1 MCDRKKSIVFS
12 CITFWYSKKKKE
24 RKKKKTLNE
33 TFFHDVLHIMH
44 VCQHILKVT
53 DQPVKCCQFIG
64 GTIGM
69 HASPPPTPP
78 FQITLVLCH
87 STIMITYNFFANT
100 FFFFFFFLNSPHRA
114 IFSSLFDSQLYHVIW
129 WLHLSANTNK
139 LTLVS
144 KLKLKSNVVV
154 LITKF

>member
-12 CITFWYSKKKKE
+12 CITFWYSKKKKG
-24 RKKKKTLNE
+24 KKEKKTLNE
-33 TFFHDVLHIMH
+33 TFFHDILHTMH

-64 GTIGM
+64 GTIWM

-78 FQITLVLCH
+78 FQITPVLCH
-87 STIMITYNFFANT
+87 STIMITYNFFANA
-100 FFFFFFFLNSPHRA
+100 FFVFLNSPHRA
-114 IFSSLFDSQLYHVIW
+114 MFSSLFDSQLYYVIW
-129 WLHLSANTNK
+129 WLHLSANTNE
-139 LTLVS
+139 LTLVY
-144 KLKLKSNVVV
+144 KLKLKSNVVE